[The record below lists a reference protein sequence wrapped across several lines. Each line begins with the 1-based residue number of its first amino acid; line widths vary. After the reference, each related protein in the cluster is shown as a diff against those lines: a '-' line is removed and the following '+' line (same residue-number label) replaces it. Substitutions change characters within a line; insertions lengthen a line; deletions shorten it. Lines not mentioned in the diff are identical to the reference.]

1 MNAKKIMGAV
11 LVALLA
17 AALFI
22 GAGAAADKGTFF
34 VYQTGTTLENGVWVS
49 GSSSITVDSTDIIAA
64 NNFVPGTYKYNGNSA
79 YITYPSATIAGI
91 ANPTDLAIAYNL
103 IGATLYKGDSVSVTA
118 TAVVSPDKYLL
129 TYPNGSTLVYDNF
142 DTIVPALPKGTYKL
156 AVNFSVSNFVPGTL
170 IDLLVS
176 EPVSFTVADAD
187 DATIAASA
195 TDMIKGDSFQITVT
209 GKPGQAYSVL
219 YENEF
224 AFNVSA
230 NQLGNLAVD
239 TQYVNFTIPNTGKL
253 SFTLAGNT
261 TVSGNEQKI
270 TLMYEKST
278 GEKLTIN
285 FKKGTISAKT
295 DAAAYFVGNTVKVT
309 GSTTAGDITTVA
321 LAGTN
326 FVNNSVKVVDND
338 FNYGA
343 EAVKTF

>member
-17 AALFI
+17 AALFV

-91 ANPTDLAIAYNL
+91 ANPTDLATAYNF

-129 TYPNGSTLVYDNF
+129 TYPNGSTLVYDNV

-187 DATIAASA
+187 DAIAMLPQPYVTTVMMNNDKVRIALDVTKEWESL
-195 TDMIKGDSFQITVT
+195 TNGDSSVVT
-209 GKPGQAYSVL
+209 GVIVAQKSFVE
-219 YENEF
+219 ENK
-224 AFNVSA
+224 A
-230 NQLGNLAVD
+230 AVD
-239 TQYVNFTIPNTGKL
+239 AFLAEYAE
-253 SFTLAGNT
+253 STLYA
-261 TVSGNEQKI
+261 NEQ
-270 TLMYEKST
+270 TE
-278 GEKLTIN
+278 
-285 FKKGTISAKT
+285 
-295 DAAAYFVGNTVKVT
+295 AAAELVEKY
-309 GSTTAGDITTVA
+309 DISPDLLKIGITESA
-321 LAGTN
+321 CEYW
-326 FVNNSVKVVDND
+326 
-338 FNYGA
+338 FNKI
-343 EAVKTF
+343 ENKR